1 MVTSD
6 DMSWCRQNIDCSFGD
21 VVFTGN
27 GLQGSPTKD
36 FALLTQCNHT
46 VLTMGTFGIWAAYL
60 TGGDTLYLA
69 NFTLPDSPFD
79 MLFKPQV
86 ASLPKW
92 VGTTA
97 ERGQAGDNSPYPR
110 ALPHPRAPP
119 TSAVPAGCSTTPKF
133 ASRLLC
139 ILAG

>member
-21 VVFTGN
+21 VVFADS
-27 GLQGSPTKD
+27 GLQGLPTKD

-46 VLTMGTFGIWAAYL
+46 VLTVGTFGIWAAYL

-69 NFTLPDSPFD
+69 NFTLPDSRFD
-79 MLFKPQV
+79 MIFKPQV

-92 VGTTA
+92 VGITA
-97 ERGQAGDNSPYPR
+97 KRGQAGDNSPYPGG
-110 ALPHPRAPP
+110 PP
-119 TSAVPAGCSTTPKF
+119 SPSGPSDLSSACWVQYVNSGSDTQV
-133 ASRLLC
+133 
-139 ILAG
+139 